1 MMGGGRSAVSLLAIA
16 CALAMVSCAKPAQQ
30 AAAPAPSGVGKIGY
44 VRMQELMKV
53 HPLYP
58 QLAQTER
65 SMEALN
71 LRALGPESAKTGSD
85 LSKQDAQLQN
95 ELSQASLRTK
105 KLLDQKQNEYRQQE
119 GAAIAAALKA
129 GGRAAPAQAIG
140 SSVSAT
146 AQQQA
151 MQVNAS
157 MNRDL
162 QAYQRALSQQ
172 DRAQAEAF
180 ARSISA
186 RADRQYRA
194 KANELSQKESNFSL
208 ELASKDAPE
217 RLQLRTQLA
226 NLALDDTTR
235 EEVRK
240 KVASLDRAEA
250 DQVAAMRN
258 RDQQTLAQLRTQLQA
273 SSKREIEAGVAKIHA
288 ENQQKMVARAN
299 AARPANLAPAQV
311 TIPGQVAAG
320 GQNLP
325 PDLKDKI
332 DALHKEY
339 QEKFNAEAKTTIEQF
354 NKTREELKKRY
365 DTLHGIDS
373 AAQAS
378 THKEL
383 ATLQAQHDK
392 LYAQIVEQINREVRV
407 VAQNHGVTT
416 VISDVAGPGD
426 GVDLTPAAKKE
437 IESLHE

>member
-1 MMGGGRSAVSLLAIA
+1 MRTGRSTGKLLAIA
-16 CALAMVSCAKPAQQ
+16 CALALVSCAKPAQR
-30 AAAPAPSGVGKIGY
+30 AAAPAPSGMGKIGY
-44 VRMQELMKV
+44 VRMQELLKV
-53 HPLYP
+53 HPLYS

-71 LRALGPESAKTGSD
+71 LRALGPETPQTGAD

-95 ELSQASLRTK
+95 ELNQASLRTK

-129 GGRAAPAQAIG
+129 GGRAAPAQSIG
-140 SSVSAT
+140 STVNAT

-151 MQVNAS
+151 AQVTAAMS
-157 MNRDL
+157 KDL
-162 QAYQRALSQQ
+162 LAYQRALSEQ
-172 DRAQAEAF
+172 DRAQSVAF

-194 KANELSQKESNFSL
+194 KANELQQKESNFAL
-208 ELASKDAPE
+208 ELASKDAPD
-217 RLQLRTQLA
+217 RLELRTRLA
-226 NLALDDTTR
+226 NLALDDTAR

-240 KVASLDRAEA
+240 KVAALDRTEG

-258 RDQQTLAQLRTQLQA
+258 RDQQTLTQLRAQLQA

-288 ENQQKMVARAN
+288 ENQQKMMSRAGATRQ
-299 AARPANLAPAQV
+299 AAVSQQLTV
-311 TIPGQVAAG
+311 PGQAVAG

-325 PDLKDKI
+325 PDLKGKI
-332 DALHKEY
+332 DALHKQY
-339 QEKFNAEAKTTIEQF
+339 QDKFNADAKSTIEQF

-365 DTLHGIDS
+365 ETLHGIDT
-373 AAQAS
+373 AAQVSA
-378 THKEL
+378 HKEL
-383 ATLQAQHDK
+383 VALQAQHDK
-392 LYAQIVEQINREVRV
+392 LYAQMVDQINREVRV
-407 VAQNHGVTT
+407 VAQNSGVTT
-416 VISDVAGPGD
+416 VISEVAGPAD